1 MKTSNSNSS
10 NHQIHPIDPCQI
22 CGSKEGDVVM
32 TKKRGRFTS
41 TWVECK
47 TCRSA
52 HIDPYPDAV
61 ELAEYYDSGYT
72 DMDFADTADHQVNH
86 KLRYSSEYETTI
98 FSEYRFSLIDAGL
111 VPENLPGQFKR
122 ILDYG
127 CANGVFLR
135 FLNTL
140 GVTRDNL
147 YGCDISSQLLESCRD
162 ITDNLKPASNVFEFE
177 EKFDLITLWDVIE
190 HIHEP
195 LPVIST
201 LTSLLSPNGEILIQ
215 TPNYGILANLL
226 GSDYAHY
233 LAVEHINL
241 FSRNALI
248 EMFKNVGMN
257 CVSASSFGAN
267 VDSKQNQTVVKSTF
281 DKMAKLYDFGAT
293 QVLRFRFA

>member
-1 MKTSNSNSS
+1 
-10 NHQIHPIDPCQI
+10 
-22 CGSKEGDVVM
+22 M
-32 TKKRGRFTS
+32 TKNRGGFTS

-47 TCRSA
+47 KCRSA
-52 HIDPYPDAV
+52 HIDPYPTAT

-72 DMDFADTADHQVNH
+72 DMDFANTTDHQVNH

-98 FSEYRFSLIDAGL
+98 FSEYRFSLIDAGFD
-111 VPENLPGQFKR
+111 PETLHTQFEK

-135 FLNTL
+135 FLNSL
-140 GVTRDNL
+140 GVTKNNL
-147 YGCDISSQLLESCRD
+147 YGCDISSQLLDSCSG
-162 ITDNLKPASNVFEFE
+162 ITSNLMPASNVVEFN
-177 EKFDLITLWDVIE
+177 EKFDLITLWDVVE

-201 LTSLLSPNGEILIQ
+201 LASLLTPDGEMLIQ
-215 TPNYGILANLL
+215 TPNYGLLATLL

-241 FSRNALI
+241 FSRTALI
-248 EMFKNVGMN
+248 KVFENVGMR

-267 VDSKQNQTVVKSTF
+267 VDGTQNHPVVKSTF
-281 DKMAKLYDFGAT
+281 DKVAKLYDFGAT